1 MEERKKIAV
10 IGAGAAGLM
19 AALAAAEA
27 GAAVTI
33 YEKMGRPG
41 RKIGITG
48 KGRCNVTHVGDRERF
63 LKNMV
68 GNGKFLYSAW
78 NALDNDA
85 LREMLRCAG
94 VETKEER
101 GGRVF
106 PVSEKAADVVAAF
119 EHTLRRL
126 GVTFYLKTPV
136 QELWQENERL
146 CGVTLTDGR
155 KEKADAVILATGGA
169 SYPGTGSTGDG
180 YRMAEAVGHTL
191 TPLQPALVPLEVE
204 EEWVKELMGLSLRNV
219 EASLWVDEKCET
231 SEFGEMLFTH
241 FGLSGPIILTLSR
254 QAVMAVAAGSF
265 VEIRVNLKPALSA
278 EVLDK
283 RLARDFVSLGRKRAV
298 HCLDEL
304 LPSSLRPVVLDL
316 AFINIAKEIGQLTR
330 EERHRLLELLQA
342 LPFTVTGAR
351 PLAEAIVTA
360 GGVCVNEVDPRTMKS
375 KKVEGLY
382 LAGEVLDIDG
392 NTGGFNLQAAF
403 STGYLA
409 GRSAAQ

>member
-1 MEERKKIAV
+1 MEERKTIAV

-48 KGRCNVTHVGDRERF
+48 KGRCNVTHVGERERF

-126 GVTFYLKTPV
+126 GVAFRLKTPV
-136 QELWQENERL
+136 QELWQEDERL
-146 CGVTLTDGR
+146 CGVTLADGR
-155 KEKADAVILATGGA
+155 REKADAVILATGGA

-180 YRMAEAVGHTL
+180 YRMAEAAGHTL

-204 EEWVKELMGLSLRNV
+204 EA
-219 EASLWVDEKCET
+219 EASPHGK
-231 SEFGEMLFTH
+231 
-241 FGLSGPIILTLSR
+241 
-254 QAVMAVAAGSF
+254 
-265 VEIRVNLKPALSA
+265 
-278 EVLDK
+278 
-283 RLARDFVSLGRKRAV
+283 
-298 HCLDEL
+298 
-304 LPSSLRPVVLDL
+304 
-316 AFINIAKEIGQLTR
+316 
-330 EERHRLLELLQA
+330 HR
-342 LPFTVTGAR
+342 
-351 PLAEAIVTA
+351 
-360 GGVCVNEVDPRTMKS
+360 
-375 KKVEGLY
+375 
-382 LAGEVLDIDG
+382 
-392 NTGGFNLQAAF
+392 
-403 STGYLA
+403 
-409 GRSAAQ
+409 